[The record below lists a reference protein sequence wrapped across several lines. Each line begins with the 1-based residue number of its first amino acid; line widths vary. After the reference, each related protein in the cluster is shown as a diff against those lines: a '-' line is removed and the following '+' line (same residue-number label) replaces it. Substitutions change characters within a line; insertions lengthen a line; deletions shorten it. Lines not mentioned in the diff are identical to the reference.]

1 MTQKINLICTV
12 LLGTV
17 IVTGCSLSQMISMS
31 EQQEFVVVPSP
42 LELHGDDVAF
52 EMSAKVPVK
61 MLKKGKV
68 YTINTFYEYGGKE
81 YAFDGI
87 DYTREQYPD
96 YDTVEP
102 QTNVNFSMPYEED
115 MKSGTLKIQGVASNP
130 KNGKEKITDRLEIS
144 QGVIT
149 TSRLYKNVVYA
160 AYAPHGY
167 NNQEELVPT
176 NVDFYFLQGSAV
188 LRTSEKRSDRG
199 KGFNAFVAEKNAT
212 RTVTITG
219 THSPEGAER
228 INSSLSQNR
237 AEAIQKYYKNQMQKY
252 DYQGMADEIGFILKP
267 VVEDWQEFKAHLAD
281 YDGASDEDKAQ
292 ISNVIDG
299 SGSFEEKEDQLHKLS
314 AYRKVFRDIYP
325 KLRTA
330 QTEVLTVMDK
340 KSDAEIAALSR
351 QIVAG
356 SVSSDTLSDQELGY
370 AATLTPSLDERE
382 KIYLAA
388 TKKNDGWVSHNN
400 LGAVYMEMAIKD
412 KDWDMVAKAETQ
424 FDIANKRK
432 DNAYSNTNLAAIYFA
447 QGNVAKA
454 DETIS
459 KALTQSPS
467 NELSAE
473 INGVKG
479 VIEIRQGKYDDA
491 LRSLSNAK
499 GTTENLY
506 NKGLAQLMNHD
517 HVDAIATF
525 AEVDKR
531 DDDDALDHYL
541 SAIAATRLGDYEQ
554 GVELLAK
561 AVKDD
566 ASLKEK
572 AANDLEFLSIRSSPE
587 FINALK

>member
-12 LLGTV
+12 LLGAAV
-17 IVTGCSLSQMISMS
+17 LTGCSLSQMIKLS

-68 YTINTFYEYGGKE
+68 YTVNTFFEYGEKE
-81 YAFDGI
+81 YTFDGVEF
-87 DYTREQYPD
+87 TREQYPD

-102 QTNVNFSMPYEED
+102 QSSSNFSMPYDEA
-115 MKSGTLKIQGVASNP
+115 MKSGTLTIQGVASNP
-130 KNGKEKITDRLEIS
+130 KNGSEKVSERLDIA

-149 TSRLYKNVVYA
+149 TSRLYKNVIYA

-199 KGFNAFVAEKNAT
+199 KGFDAFVAEKNVT

-228 INSSLSQNR
+228 INSNLSENR
-237 AEAIQKYYKNQMQKY
+237 AKAIQKYYDSQMRKY
-252 DYQGMADEIGFILKP
+252 DYEGTADEINFILKP
-267 VVEDWQEFKAHLAD
+267 VVEDWQEFKVYLTD
-281 YDGASDEDKAQ
+281 YDGVSDEDKAQ
-292 ISNVIDG
+292 IKNVIDG
-299 SGSFEEKEDQLHKLS
+299 AGSFEEKEDNLHKLS

-340 KSDAEIAALSR
+340 KSDSEIAVLAR
-351 QIVAG
+351 QISAG
-356 SVSSDTLSDQELGY
+356 SVSADTLSDQELGY

-388 TKKNDGWVSHNN
+388 TKKNDSWASHNN

-424 FDIANKRK
+424 FDISNRK
-432 DNAYSNTNLAAIYFA
+432 MANAYSNTNLAAIYFA
-447 QGNVAKA
+447 QGNIAKA
-454 DETIS
+454 DETIT
-459 KALTQSPS
+459 KALSLSPS
-467 NELSAE
+467 NQLSTE

-479 VIEIRQGKYDDA
+479 VIEIRQGKYDEA

-499 GTTENLY
+499 GTLENLF
-506 NKGLAQLMNHD
+506 NKGLAQLMKHD

-541 SAIAATRLGDYEQ
+541 SAVAATRLGDYEQ
-554 GVELLAK
+554 GVEHLSN
-561 AVKDD
+561 AVKED

-572 AANDLEFLSIRSSPE
+572 AANDLEFLSVRSSE
-587 FINALK
+587 GFINALK